1 MKKLS
6 ATAIFALALTM
17 LTVGTVDAGRLAC
30 RGDFNKYCSAEQA
43 GTDGARQ
50 CMRRHFND
58 LSDDCKAYIKEMQAE
73 KDAKESTDQT
83 QH

>member
-6 ATAIFALALTM
+6 ATAICTLVLTVM
-17 LTVGTVDAGRLAC
+17 TVGTADAGRLAC
-30 RGDFNKYCSAEQA
+30 RGDFEKYCAAEQA
-43 GTDGARQ
+43 GTDGVRR

-58 LSDDCKAYIKEMQAE
+58 LSDDCKAYIKEMRAE
-73 KDAKESTDQT
+73 KSAKDDTDQT